1 MQTST
6 GNTGSPGSPDAATDN
21 QATEG
26 RRDGID
32 HGPVTGTG
40 RHNDHPVTV
49 GSLSPARSQ
58 ELLEA
63 GEVGRVGWSAAH
75 GPQIFP
81 VSYAWYDDLIVF
93 RTSPYGILSELGRR
107 TQVVFEV
114 DDLDERSHTGWS
126 VLARGYATGI
136 ASPAQ
141 LARLWTVDGAE
152 PWAGGIRNV
161 FIGISVTQLTGR
173 FFEPARHARL
183 TTEPPAHG

>member
-6 GNTGSPGSPDAATDN
+6 GRGTGAVTSRMGDAERTGFESV
-21 QATEG
+21 T
-26 RRDGID
+26 
-32 HGPVTGTG
+32 VTGTG

-49 GSLSPARSQ
+49 GTLAPARCQ

-93 RTSPYGILSELGRR
+93 RTSPYGILSELTRR

-114 DDLDERSHTGWS
+114 DDLDETSHTGWS

-141 LARLWTVDGAE
+141 LARLWTVDGVE
-152 PWAGGIRNV
+152 PWATGIRNV
-161 FIGISVTQLTGR
+161 FIGISVVQLSGR
-173 FFEPARHARL
+173 DFEPPRHDRAPQPPL
-183 TTEPPAHG
+183 TPG

>member
-6 GNTGSPGSPDAATDN
+6 GRTTGTSNVGIAEGGRVGIEPGS
-21 QATEG
+21 
-26 RRDGID
+26 
-32 HGPVTGTG
+32 VTGTG

-49 GSLSPARSQ
+49 GALTPARCQ

-93 RTSPYGILSELGRR
+93 RTSPYGILSELSRR

-114 DDLDERSHTGWS
+114 DHLDEQIHTGWS

-152 PWAGGIRNV
+152 PWASGIRNV
-161 FIGISVTQLTGR
+161 FIGISVAQLSGR
-173 FFEPARHARL
+173 VFEPPRRGGG
-183 TTEPPAHG
+183 PPQPPPRG

>member
-1 MQTST
+1 MARTMQTST
-6 GNTGSPGSPDAATDN
+6 ENTDVAADN
-21 QATEG
+21 QGTEG
-26 RRDGID
+26 D
-32 HGPVTGTG
+32 HGGMDDEPVIGIG

-81 VSYAWYDDLIVF
+81 VSYAWHDDLIVF

-107 TQVVFEV
+107 TRVVFEV
-114 DDLDERSHTGWS
+114 DDLDEQSHTGWS

-161 FIGISVTQLTGR
+161 FIGISVAQLSGR
-173 FFEPARHARL
+173 FFEPARHAQL
-183 TTEPPAHG
+183 PTEPPAHG

>member
-6 GNTGSPGSPDAATDN
+6 GRTPSSANSETAEGGCALGGPHPETVTGL
-21 QATEG
+21 G
-26 RRDGID
+26 RRGDRPG
-32 HGPVTGTG
+32 
-40 RHNDHPVTV
+40 TV
-49 GSLSPARSQ
+49 GSLSAARCQ
-58 ELLEA
+58 ELLEG

-93 RTSPYGILSELGRR
+93 RTSPYGILSELSRR

-114 DDLDERSHTGWS
+114 DHLDEASHTGWS

-152 PWAGGIRNV
+152 PWATGIRNV
-161 FIGISVTQLTGR
+161 FIGISVSQLSGR
-173 FFEPARHARL
+173 VFEPPRHGRGPQQL
-183 TTEPPAHG
+183 SPHG